1 MIPPEMPLPLLPEVH
16 AIAVMLMTLFAL
28 VLFAQSRIRLETS
41 SLVIFV
47 VLLLGFALF
56 PYHGVHGSVQAADLF
71 SGFGHEAL
79 VAVCAL
85 MILGKGLET
94 TAALRPMARLL
105 AKLWRSAPAVS
116 LLGTMLMAAGLSAV
130 VNNTPLVV
138 VMLPLLVGVTLKAGV
153 APSSVLMPFG
163 LSTVIGGAMTTIGT
177 STNLLVVSVA
187 SDLGVRPL
195 GMFDF
200 MLPIGLVGLV
210 GIAFLWLIGPKLMP
224 ARRAPI
230 SDEAARLYS
239 AVFRV
244 EQDSKIAGKTLAHL
258 RQLAGSEFRL
268 LDVRR
273 GKLLLARLPTLVFV
287 AGDNLHVLDTPE
299 RLKDLEDLLG
309 VSLHE
314 MEGSVPAATEDE
326 SDEDAPVA
334 DVDANKQRL
343 VEIVVMDGSRLAG
356 STIRRE
362 RFADE
367 YGLFVLAIHRGS
379 LQQEVRRSAL
389 ADEPLLT
396 GDVLLVQGSAQSI
409 ANLKS
414 TPGGLLVL
422 DSILDLPDTAKA
434 PLALATMVAV
444 IALAALG
451 LLPIAVA
458 AVLGVATMLV
468 TGCLS
473 WQEAVKGLS
482 TPVVMIIVTSLAL
495 GKALIAT
502 GAAVYVAGVFVALSA
517 GLAPPMMLAGL
528 MLMMAILTNV
538 LSNNAAGIIG
548 TPIAISIA
556 QQLGLDPVPFVV
568 AIIAGVNLSFA
579 TPMAYQTNLLV
590 MHAGG
595 YRFMD
600 FVRIGTPL
608 TVLMLVGYAFVIP
621 RFFPF

>member
-1 MIPPEMPLPLLPEVH
+1 LPLLPDAH
-16 AIAVMLMTLFAL
+16 AIAAMLMTLFAL
-28 VLFAQSRIRLETS
+28 VLFAQDRIKLETS
-41 SLVIFV
+41 SLMVFGM
-47 VLLLGFALF
+47 LLLGFALF
-56 PYHGVHGSVQAADLF
+56 PYQGRYGSVGPADLF

-105 AKLWRSAPAVS
+105 ARLWRTSPVVS
-116 LLGTMLMAAGLSAV
+116 MLGTMLMAAGLSAV
-130 VNNTPLVV
+130 VNNTPIVV
-138 VMLPLLVGVTLKAGV
+138 IMLPLLVGVTMSAKV

-187 SDLGVRPL
+187 SEMGIGTL

-200 MLPIGLVGLV
+200 MAPMALVGIV
-210 GIAFLWLIGPKLMP
+210 GIAFLWLVGPRLLP
-224 ARRAPI
+224 TRSAPI
-230 SDEAARLYS
+230 NDQAARLYS
-239 AVFRV
+239 AVLRV
-244 EQDSKIAGKTLAHL
+244 EEESKIAGMSLAEV
-258 RQLAGSEFRL
+258 RKLAGSEFRL
-268 LDVRR
+268 LDVQR
-273 GKLLLARLPTLVFV
+273 GKLLLARLPTLSFI
-287 AGDNLHVLDTPE
+287 AGDSLHVVDTPT

-314 MEGSVPAATEDE
+314 MEDE
-326 SDEDAPVA
+326 EPEPVDEEEASPA
-334 DVDANKQRL
+334 DVAEANKQRL
-343 VEIVVMDGSRLAG
+343 VEVVVMDGSRLAG
-356 STIRRE
+356 STIRHE

-367 YGLFVLAIHRGS
+367 YGLYVLAIHRGT

-389 ADEPLLT
+389 ADVKLMT
-396 GDVLLVQGSAQSI
+396 GDVLLVQGSAQGI
-409 ANLKS
+409 IQLKQS
-414 TPGGLLVL
+414 PGGLLVL
-422 DSILDLPDTAKA
+422 DSTVDLPDTSKA
-434 PLALATMVAV
+434 PLALSTMVVV

-451 LLPIAVA
+451 VLPISVA
-458 AVLGVATMLV
+458 AVLGVGAMLV

-473 WQEAVKGLS
+473 WKEAVSGLS
-482 TPVVMIIVTSLAL
+482 TQVVMIIVTSLAL

-502 GAAVYVAGVFVALSA
+502 GAAAYVAGVFVGVSA
-517 GLAPPMMLAGL
+517 GLPPPLLLGGL
-528 MLMMAILTNV
+528 MLLMALLTNI

-556 QQLGLDPVPFVV
+556 QQLGLDPIPFVI

-600 FVRIGTPL
+600 FVRIGVPL
-608 TVLMLVGYAFVIP
+608 TLLMLIGYVMIIP